1 MSLKEQKGFARKIKL
16 RLKSHLSNKFG
27 ITISRRVPRGQE
39 VFPSFVDPEFVIA
52 YRRYSAYTMVP
63 WKPLYWS
70 WLAARHVALHAVPGD
85 VVECGVYRGGCS
97 IIMATAHDR
106 QAWLYDTFTG
116 MAEPG
121 EFDFKGEKKGDRFD
135 AKKRYEAVKRD
146 GYIDWV
152 YSSIDEVSV
161 AIRNSEVDDS
171 RFRLVKGKVEDT
183 IPKEVPEHI
192 SLLRLD
198 TDFYESTR
206 HELEHLYPRLSPGGI
221 LIVDDY
227 GSWAGSR
234 KAVDEFLAD
243 LPLRPLMLPEGSS
256 ANVLLVKPS

>member
-1 MSLKEQKGFARKIKL
+1 MKAKTSVFRKIKL
-16 RLKSHLSNKFG
+16 RLKAQLFNKYG

-39 VFPSFVDPEFVIA
+39 IFPSFIDPEFVRV
-52 YRRYSAYTMVP
+52 YRRYHERTMVP

-70 WLAARHVALHAVPGD
+70 WLAARHVSLHGIPGD

-97 IIMATAHDR
+97 IIMATAHNR
-106 QAWLYDTFTG
+106 NAWLYDTFTG

-135 AKKRYEAVKRD
+135 AMKRYEAVRLD
-146 GYIDWV
+146 GYVDWV
-152 YSSIDEVSV
+152 YSSIDEVLD
-161 AIRNSEVDDS
+161 AIRNSEVDDN

-183 IPKEVPEHI
+183 IPEQVPDTI
-192 SLLRLD
+192 ALLRLD

-206 HELEHLYPRLSPGGI
+206 HELEHLYPKLSSGGI

-234 KAVDEFLAD
+234 KAVDEFLED
-243 LPLRPLMLPEGSS
+243 LPLRPLILPEGSS
-256 ANVLLVKPS
+256 ANIMLIKP